1 MNNASIGQSN
11 FSSPVMNQ
19 PQHADVTSGPE
30 CYTHLHR
37 TERCWYD
44 HGTVPARLLSISTWS
59 IVVATRL
66 LRVILGAVLAPSI
79 LLAQSNT
86 DRFVSRMQQD
96 DKNADGKLTQAEFTG
111 PDRLFQQLD
120 TDGDGVLVLEEAA
133 EKLKELRNT
142 RGTNTPGQ
150 GDAGS
155 AGNRTQPEGGRS
167 RIQDRRGGGRA
178 QVRPDHENV
187 KYGDHER
194 HAFDIYEAKNDGKEP
209 APCMIWIHGGGFRR
223 GDKAEGGLFSRFFTE
238 NGIHYITLN
247 YRLSHQAMAPA
258 CFLDCARAVQFI
270 RCHGDRWN
278 IDKARI
284 AVGGGSAGAGL
295 SQWLAY
301 SPDRADPAAKDPVM
315 RESTRVSALILLNA
329 QTTYDLRWIKEHIP
343 GDAWQ
348 GEALQQ
354 LFGYTIENVDD
365 MTAEEYGL
373 IEECSPMT
381 HFSKDAPPV
390 LFFYRRSRDPKIAE
404 QNAMDGI
411 HHPIFGLELKK
422 LAHEVGVECE
432 VFTVENEEDLA
443 FYNRRWYYAVRFL
456 KKHFQME

>member
-1 MNNASIGQSN
+1 METR
-11 FSSPVMNQ
+11 FVRVM
-19 PQHADVTSGPE
+19 
-30 CYTHLHR
+30 
-37 TERCWYD
+37 
-44 HGTVPARLLSISTWS
+44 
-59 IVVATRL
+59 
-66 LRVILGAVLAPSI
+66 LGAVLVPFI
-79 LLAQSNT
+79 LWAQSNT
-86 DRFVSRMQQD
+86 GRFVSRMQQD
-96 DKNADGKLTQAEFTG
+96 DKNGDGKLTRAEFTG

-133 EKLKELRNT
+133 DKLNEIRSPMGDNT
-142 RGTNTPGQ
+142 LEQ

-155 AGNRTQPEGGRS
+155 AGNRTQPEVDRS
-167 RIQDRRGGGRA
+167 RIQGRREGGRA
-178 QVRPDHENV
+178 QVRPDYENV
-187 KYGDHER
+187 RYGEHER
-194 HAFDIYEAKNDGKEP
+194 HVFDIYKAEPDGENP
-209 APCMIWIHGGGFRR
+209 APCMIWIHGGGFKR

-238 NGIHYITLN
+238 NGIHYISLN

-258 CFLDCARAVQFI
+258 CFYDCARALQFI
-270 RCHGDRWN
+270 RCNADRWK

-329 QTTYDLRWIKEHIP
+329 QTTYDLRWIKKHIP

-348 GEALQQ
+348 GEAMQQ

-365 MTAEEYGL
+365 MTAEKYRL

-381 HFSKDAPPV
+381 HFSENAPPV

-404 QNAMDGI
+404 PNAMDGI

-422 LAHEVGVECE
+422 LADQFGVECD

-443 FYNRRWYYAVRFL
+443 FYNNRWGYAVGFL
-456 KKHFQME
+456 RKHFTWNRQAD